1 MKKIILLFISM
12 LFIANSFGSGFP
24 YSRGFR
30 DQKLPTQKSIEYQ
43 LISNPAVAAADDV
56 LSDDAGATSA
66 AIATQST
73 FDAAIDVPRNVSIT
87 PTGTT
92 TDVESCVVVVDGTD
106 FHGQTITENFTF
118 AANAS
123 TATVGNKAFKTV
135 TLVTWPANCESG
147 TFAATW
153 DVGYGEK
160 LGLKRCMAQA
170 GHLIFSTVS
179 GAYEATRATVAID
192 AANIEGNTADFNG
205 TMDGSADFEVFFI
218 QNFAQTCFP

>member
-1 MKKIILLFISM
+1 MRKFILLFISM
-12 LFIANSFGSGFP
+12 LFITNSFGSGFP
-24 YSRGFR
+24 YKRENR
-30 DQKLPTQKSIEYQ
+30 DMKLNTQRLIEYQ

-56 LSDDAGATSA
+56 LTDDAGSISA

-106 FHGQTITENFTF
+106 FHNQVITENFTF

-135 TLVTWPANCESG
+135 TLITWPANCESG
-147 TFAATW
+147 AFAATW

-160 LGLKRCMAQA
+160 LGLKRCMALA
-170 GHLIFSTVS
+170 GHLVFSTVS
-179 GAYEATRATVAID
+179 GVYETTRATVAVD
-192 AANIEGNTADFNG
+192 ASNIEGNTLDFNG
-205 TMDGSADFEVFFI
+205 TMDGAADFEVFFI